1 MSYRSMVGRVTY
13 DAFLQFVLCRVV
25 SIEVANL
32 DMNSLWDVIG
42 RLGLV
47 GVQVRDH
54 VTKNGPRSGAA

>member
-42 RLGLV
+42 
-47 GVQVRDH
+47 
-54 VTKNGPRSGAA
+54 

>member
-1 MSYRSMVGRVTY
+1 MSYRSMVERVTY

-25 SIEVANL
+25 SIEVANI
-32 DMNSLWDVIG
+32 DTNSLWDVIG